1 MTNSNSNT
9 TRPNLLALLE
19 DHGLRITAPRQKIVD
34 YIHGA
39 AEGFTAE
46 QMADDL
52 SNVSRATVF
61 RTLKI
66 LLEANVICRLSIPGG
81 NPRYSLSRVDHHHHT
96 VCVSCGR
103 VGEFRAS
110 TIERL
115 LKGIESDI
123 PGSIVGHNIEFY
135 IKCDVCV

>member
-1 MTNSNSNT
+1 MSN
-9 TRPNLLALLE
+9 NLKLLMDALRNE
-19 DHGLRITAPRQKIVD
+19 GMRYTKQRKIVWD
-34 YIHGA
+34 EICKSKDHRD
-39 AEGFTAE
+39 AEEIYLNINKTGR
-46 QMADDL
+46 
-52 SNVSRATVF
+52 NVSRATVF

-66 LLEANVICRLSIPGG
+66 LLEANVICRLSMPGG

-96 VCVSCGR
+96 VCISCGR

-123 PGSIVGHNIEFY
+123 PGAIVGHNIEFY

>member
-9 TRPNLLALLE
+9 TRPNLLTLLE
-19 DHGLRITAPRQKIVD
+19 DHGLRITAPRQKIAD
-34 YIHGA
+34 YIHAA
-39 AEGFTAE
+39 AEWFTAE

-81 NPRYSLSRVDHHHHT
+81 NPRYSLSQVDHHHHT
-96 VCVSCGR
+96 VCVSCGK
-103 VGEFRAS
+103 VGEFKAS
-110 TIERL
+110 TVERL

-123 PGSIVGHNIEFY
+123 PGAIVGHNIEFY

>member
-9 TRPNLLALLE
+9 TRPNLLALLD

-46 QMADDL
+46 KMADDL

-103 VGEFRAS
+103 VGEFIAL
-110 TIERL
+110 TVERL

>member
-9 TRPNLLALLE
+9 TRPNLLVLLE
-19 DHGLRITAPRQKIVD
+19 DHGLRITAPRQRIVD
-34 YIHGA
+34 YIHAA

-52 SNVSRATVF
+52 PNVSRATVF

-66 LLEANVICRLSIPGG
+66 LLNANVICRLSIPGG

-103 VGEFRAS
+103 VGEFKAS
-110 TIERL
+110 TVERL

-123 PGSIVGHNIEFY
+123 PGAIVGHN
-135 IKCDVCV
+135 

>member
-19 DHGLRITAPRQKIVD
+19 DYGLRITAPRQKIVD

-66 LLEANVICRLSIPGG
+66 LLEANVICRLSMPGG

-96 VCVSCGR
+96 VCISCGR

-123 PGSIVGHNIEFY
+123 PGAIVGHNIEFY

>member
-19 DHGLRITAPRQKIVD
+19 DYGLRITAPRQKIVD

-66 LLEANVICRLSIPGG
+66 LLEANVICRLSMPGG

-96 VCVSCGR
+96 VCISCGR
-103 VGEFRAS
+103 VGEFIA
-110 TIERL
+110 
-115 LKGIESDI
+115 
-123 PGSIVGHNIEFY
+123 
-135 IKCDVCV
+135 

>member
-46 QMADDL
+46 KMADDL

-66 LLEANVICRLSIPGG
+66 LLEANVICRLSMPGG

-96 VCVSCGR
+96 VCISWGR

-110 TIERL
+110 TIGRL

-123 PGSIVGHNIEFY
+123 PGAIVGHNIEFY
-135 IKCDVCV
+135 IKCDACV

>member
-1 MTNSNSNT
+1 MINSNSNT

-46 QMADDL
+46 KMADDL

-66 LLEANVICRLSIPGG
+66 LLEANVICRLSMPGG

-96 VCVSCGR
+96 VCISCGR

-123 PGSIVGHNIEFY
+123 PGAIVGHNIEFY
-135 IKCDVCV
+135 IKCDACV

>member
-46 QMADDL
+46 KMADDL

-66 LLEANVICRLSIPGG
+66 LLEANVICRLSMPGG

-96 VCVSCGR
+96 VCISCGR

-110 TIERL
+110 TIE
-115 LKGIESDI
+115 
-123 PGSIVGHNIEFY
+123 
-135 IKCDVCV
+135 

>member
-1 MTNSNSNT
+1 M
-9 TRPNLLALLE
+9 ALLE

-46 QMADDL
+46 KMADDL

-66 LLEANVICRLSIPGG
+66 LLEANVICRLSMPGG

-96 VCVSCGR
+96 VCISCGR

-123 PGSIVGHNIEFY
+123 PGAIVGHNIEFY
-135 IKCDVCV
+135 IKCDACV

>member
-19 DHGLRITAPRQKIVD
+19 DHGLRITAPRQRIVD
-34 YIHGA
+34 YIHA
-39 AEGFTAE
+39 TAEGFTAE

-52 SNVSRATVF
+52 PNVSRATVF

-66 LLEANVICRLSIPGG
+66 LLNANVICRLSIPGG
-81 NPRYSLSRVDHHHHT
+81 KPRYSLSRVDHHHHT

-103 VGEFRAS
+103 VGEFKAS
-110 TIERL
+110 TVERL

-123 PGSIVGHNIEFY
+123 PGAIVGHNIEFY
-135 IKCDVCV
+135 IKCDVCA

>member
-9 TRPNLLALLE
+9 TRPNLLALLD
-19 DHGLRITAPRQKIVD
+19 DHGLRITAPRQRIVD

-66 LLEANVICRLSIPGG
+66 LLKANVICRLSIPGG

-110 TIERL
+110 TVERL

-123 PGSIVGHNIEFY
+123 PGAIVGHNIEFY

>member
-46 QMADDL
+46 KMADDL

-66 LLEANVICRLSIPGG
+66 LLEANVICRLSMPGG

-96 VCVSCGR
+96 VCISCGR

-123 PGSIVGHNIEFY
+123 PGAIVGHNIEFY
-135 IKCDVCV
+135 IKCDACV